1 MRKIYMT
8 PKMEEE
14 KVEMPIICELGDGTT
29 PSELGPD
36 DTDTKSRHAFDD
48 EAAIASM
55 NGSAK
60 MSLW

>member
-1 MRKIYMT
+1 MK
-8 PKMEEE
+8 EE

-55 NGSAK
+55 NGSTK

>member
-1 MRKIYMT
+1 MK
-8 PKMEEE
+8 EE

-36 DTDTKSRHAFDD
+36 DTDTKSRHTFDD

-55 NGSAK
+55 KGSTE

>member
-1 MRKIYMT
+1 MT
-8 PKMEEE
+8 HKMKEE
-14 KVEMPIICELGDGTT
+14 KVEMHIICELGDGTT